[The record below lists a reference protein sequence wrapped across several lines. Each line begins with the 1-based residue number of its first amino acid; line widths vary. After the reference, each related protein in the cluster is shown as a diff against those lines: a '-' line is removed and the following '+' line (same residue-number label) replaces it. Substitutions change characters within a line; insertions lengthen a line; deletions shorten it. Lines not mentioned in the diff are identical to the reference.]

1 MPPIRTAAHG
11 HPPTGTVG
19 QASTRTPTTVGTNLR
34 GRHATAAQPVL
45 RNPVFASL
53 APRGHER
60 TGRTP
65 ALADA
70 TFRGAFAQSRFA
82 REWRR
87 HHHHHHFGVVLGF
100 VGPLFW
106 PYAYADFV
114 DYTYWPYAYDTFW
127 PYAFDD
133 AYLGIYG
140 GYAPEYDAPEQ
151 AYAYAGAPA
160 TGYAYAARTTA
171 TGTTATGRASASH
184 LRICSGQPADL
195 VNFPIDRIR
204 QQVSPDQEQEKLL
217 DDLKSATAKAVDL
230 LQAACPSELPSTP
243 PGRMA
248 AMRSR
253 IEAMLKAVQVVRPA
267 LDQFYHSLSDEQKER
282 FNALDQ
288 NSRPPRAPDIER
300 LCSGQSGGVS
310 ASLPVSRIERTLHL
324 SAGQHADL
332 RGLTQATATARNL
345 LETSCQPQQTLTP
358 TGRLAAMQNRLTAVL
373 QAVDTVQPELAKFY
387 NSLRDEQK
395 ARFDRLAR
403 PA

>member
-1 MPPIRTAAHG
+1 MGA
-11 HPPTGTVG
+11 
-19 QASTRTPTTVGTNLR
+19 NL
-34 GRHATAAQPVL
+34 GGWHARAAQPVL
-45 RNPVFASL
+45 RNSVFASRSL
-53 APRGHER
+53 RG
-60 TGRTP
+60 GRT
-65 ALADA
+65 AVLANS

-82 REWRR
+82 REGQSH

-106 PYAYADFV
+106 PYAYDDFV
-114 DYTYWPYAYDTFW
+114 DYTFRPYAYDTFW

-140 GYAPEYDAPEQ
+140 GYAPEYDAPGQ

-160 TGYAYAARTTA
+160 AGYAHAAK
-171 TGTTATGRASASH
+171 TTATGRASASH

-204 QQVSPDQEQEKLL
+204 QQVAPDQEQQKLL
-217 DDLKSATAKAVDL
+217 DELKSATAKAVDL

-243 PGRMA
+243 PGRLA

-253 IEAMLKAVQVVRPA
+253 IEAMLKAVQLVRPE
-267 LDQFYHSLSDEQKER
+267 LDQFYESLSDEQKER

-288 NSRPPRAPDIER
+288 NNRPPREPNLAR
-300 LCSGQSGGVS
+300 LCSGGSGGVS
-310 ASLPVSRIERTLHL
+310 ASLPVGRIEHKLRLT
-324 SAGQHADL
+324 AGQKADL
-332 RGLTQATATARNL
+332 KGLTQASAKARNL
-345 LETSCQPQQTLTP
+345 LKVTCQPKQTLTP
-358 TGRLAAMQNRLTAVL
+358 TGRLAAMQDRLTAVL
-373 QAVDTVQPELAKFY
+373 RAVDTVQPELAKFY